1 MIFHFK
7 EKRRV
12 KRQMEKE
19 LKFKFGVGENEP
31 EQFDLKKELKRFGLR
46 PNRRFKIVID
56 ETGDPYIRKNVCYYV
71 DTDNM
76 LYFDNDFG
84 GLMSGCDI
92 NDFVVYL
99 VNGLVKI
106 GFLDGLDE

>member
-1 MIFHFK
+1 
-7 EKRRV
+7 
-12 KRQMEKE
+12 MEKE

-56 ETGDPYIRKNVCYYV
+56 ETSDPYIRKNVCYYV

-84 GLMSGCDI
+84 GLESGCDI